1 MKRWGEK
8 LVELILMMSGTV
20 SIVAVILMTVF
31 LFREA
36 SGLIG
41 HSAVEDDMCVT
52 VNRNNVVGK
61 ISAQELRQIFDKEV
75 TKWSALGLAVKSE
88 DEDSILLFRVDD
100 IVQYYNEEQLGDSLQ
115 YVPKLVSALI
125 DSLPGILAFIPE
137 KYISDEF
144 KGRKISVAPLSTREF
159 IFGISWLPTAKPAA
173 QFGVWPLILGT
184 LWVSLIAILIA
195 LPVGISCAI
204 YLSELADWR
213 WRKIFKPLIDLLAGI
228 PSVVYGFFGL
238 VVIVPMIQNTFGLP
252 VGETALA
259 GSIVLAIMALPTI
272 ISIAEDALRSA
283 PQAMKEA
290 SYALGA
296 NRWQTIYKVLLP
308 YSLSGIAAAAI
319 LGIGRAI
326 GETMAVLMVT
336 GNAAV
341 VPHSILE
348 PVRTIPATIAAE
360 LGEAPQGGQHY
371 KALFLLAVILFIITF
386 VLNLTV
392 DIISRRRNANKN

>member
-100 IVQYYNEEQLGDSLQ
+100 IVQYYNDEQLGDSLQ

-228 PSVVYGFFGL
+228 PSVIYSFQL

-259 GSIVLAIMALPTI
+259 SSIVLAIMALPTI
-272 ISIAEDALRSA
+272 ISIAERCPKGLHHK
-283 PQAMKEA
+283 P
-290 SYALGA
+290 
-296 NRWQTIYKVLLP
+296 
-308 YSLSGIAAAAI
+308 
-319 LGIGRAI
+319 
-326 GETMAVLMVT
+326 
-336 GNAAV
+336 
-341 VPHSILE
+341 
-348 PVRTIPATIAAE
+348 
-360 LGEAPQGGQHY
+360 
-371 KALFLLAVILFIITF
+371 
-386 VLNLTV
+386 
-392 DIISRRRNANKN
+392 